1 MALAYAH
8 GLVWLALGAPGTPGD
23 AQLPTL
29 AAASLRPALC
39 REAAGSE
46 QSPLWSQAHGG
57 PVRAFC
63 EALARGQ
70 VRLERSPERALE
82 LADKAHAL
90 FPEQA
95 AALVLGGRALLRQG
109 EPARAHERFSAARS
123 KPGQSFADPLAL
135 REFAVAAQLL
145 GHSAEAIA
153 HYRQLIP
160 RADFLHNPSFRRLV
174 MLEAASLLGAS
185 GPEGLPEVEVYL
197 TEARRGSPATGLEDL
212 TSALLALSLER
223 KGDLEQARVV
233 TAEIPGPWSLE
244 RFLSPADSARI
255 ERFVLPVGGT
265 APAQV
270 PRPVFRARAPML
282 ADGELHAA
290 IAISAAER
298 DPELARVHLRAYLE
312 GPGQKSPWAGWA
324 RARLAALRGG
334 RR

>member
-1 MALAYAH
+1 MALAYAN
-8 GLVWLALGAPGTPGD
+8 GLVWLALGAPLAPVD

-29 AAASLRPALC
+29 AAASLRPPLC
-39 REAAGSE
+39 REAQGSE
-46 QSPLWSQAHGG
+46 RSPLWSHAHGA

-82 LADKAHAL
+82 LAEKAHAL

-95 AALVLGGRALLRQG
+95 AALVLSGRALLRQG
-109 EPARAHERFSAARS
+109 ETARAHERFVAARS
-123 KPGQSFADPLAL
+123 KPGQSFTDPVTL
-135 REFAVAAQLL
+135 REFAVAAQAL
-145 GHSAEAIA
+145 GRSAEAIA

-160 RADFLHNPSFRRLV
+160 RSDFLHDPIFRRLV

-197 TEARRGSPATGLEDL
+197 TEVRRGPPATGLEDL
-212 TSALLALSLER
+212 TSALLSLSLER

-233 TAEIPGPWSLE
+233 AAEIPGPWSLE
-244 RFLSPADSARI
+244 RFLSPADNARI
-255 ERFVLPVGGT
+255 ERLVLPVGGA
-265 APAQV
+265 APERA

-312 GPGQKSPWAGWA
+312 GPGQKGPWAGWA